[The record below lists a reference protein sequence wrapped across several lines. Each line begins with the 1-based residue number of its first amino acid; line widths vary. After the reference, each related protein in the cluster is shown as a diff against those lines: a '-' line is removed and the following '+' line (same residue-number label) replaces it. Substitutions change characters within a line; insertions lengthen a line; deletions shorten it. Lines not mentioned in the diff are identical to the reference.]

1 MHGEVRVTP
10 LSDDPER
17 FSVGSSLYARPTS
30 RSSAGAREAGERVL
44 LRITSSRGDPA
55 LPIVG
60 FAGVTG
66 RDQAEELRGHVL
78 EIPSTELDELE
89 DGEFYYFDLEGLEVR
104 NLAGEAVGTVA
115 EVLESPA
122 NVILSVALTAGRTVL
137 LPFVEEVVP
146 DLDIA
151 GGYVV
156 VDQRYL
162 SADEG

>member
-1 MHGEVRVTP
+1 MP

-17 FSVGSSLYARPTS
+17 FGVGSSLYARPTT
-30 RSSAGAREAGERVL
+30 RSNAAARASGERVL
-44 LRITSSRGDPA
+44 LSITSSRGDA
-55 LPIVG
+55 GLPIVA

-78 EIPSTELDELE
+78 EIPSTELAELE

-104 NLAGEAVGTVA
+104 TLAGGVVGTVA

-122 NVILSVALTAGRTVL
+122 NVVLVVTLAAGETVL

-151 GGYVV
+151 GGFVV
-156 VDQRYL
+156 VDERYL
-162 SADEG
+162 AADEV